1 MLLALCALLP
11 AVLSAQSLPNYY
23 LQKRVGDTGTFTT
36 QKITGAASKIWVTG
50 TDGVMTPL
58 SLGAGLS
65 VSGSSLVS
73 AGSSGVDWS
82 DITGTIADN
91 EALQSALDGKAAT
104 AHNQA
109 WSTITSTPTTLAG
122 YGIADA
128 QPLDSD
134 LTSIAALTTTSF
146 GRGLTTLA
154 DAAALRSAAGLSYA
168 IGGTADTLV
177 MRSSTGSGAFTT
189 AVSVTHSG
197 TGATTATFGQDSLV
211 YGNAAA
217 TGTLS
222 IFLPTIAEGDAWEL
236 TWPAE
241 TGRILTDYDP
251 HAGAWR
257 LDLPV
262 PPSDTIG
269 SDEAG
274 IGWADGKFTIQ
285 TPAGALQI
293 YETGDPL
300 QATLYW
306 PGKLEIDEIEAN
318 LVTATFSGDQ
328 ITSGTIPTLV
338 MRTSTQS
345 PMRQWQDN
353 SAYAGANGLTYSNT
367 GPAGVNEPA
376 TPGRYFPVIDVVDD
390 NSTGNYLDGEIRT
403 AAQAR
408 VDLLPDFTGNAGKA
422 LRVNAGE
429 TDIEYFT
436 ASGSGTVTSVAISGS
451 DGIEIDSG
459 SPITASG
466 TVALGVNASTLKT
479 HLSLGNVENTA
490 LSTWTGT
497 TNITTLG
504 TIGTGTWQGTAIA
517 DTYVASAA
525 TWNAKEPAITAGTT
539 GQYWRGDKSWQ
550 TLNATAVGLGAV
562 ENTALS
568 TWTGTTNITTL
579 GTIGTGTWQGAVI
592 GSSYGGAGSVSGVM
606 KANGSGTVSAAVAGT
621 DYLAP
626 AAIGVTV
633 QAYDADLDDLADGS
647 LSGSKIGSGIDA
659 ANVTTG
665 TLPVARI
672 GTGDIGATQLAS
684 TAVTPGSY
692 TSADITVDAD
702 GRVTA
707 ASNGSGGGGGATVTA
722 HTVASDQT
730 STSTSYAD
738 VTGMTASVAANKTY
752 VFEAYINWTSSGS
765 TEGIGLAINGPASPT
780 SLVAHVG
787 INAGANYYQF
797 SGNATYDSGVV
808 ATSGAAATV
817 RIAHVR
823 GVITTGAS
831 SGTFAI
837 RYRAETGSSNSVTV
851 AAGSS
856 LILTALP

>member
-50 TDGVMTPL
+50 SDGVMTPL

-104 AHNQA
+104 AHSQA
-109 WSTITSTPTTLAG
+109 WSTITSTPTTISG
-122 YGIADA
+122 YGISDA

-177 MRSSTGSGAFTT
+177 MRSSTGSGGFT
-189 AVSVTHSG
+189 AAISVTHSG

-504 TIGTGTWQGTAIA
+504 TIGTGTWQG
-517 DTYVASAA
+517 
-525 TWNAKEPAITAGTT
+525 
-539 GQYWRGDKSWQ
+539 
-550 TLNATAVGLGAV
+550 
-562 ENTALS
+562 
-568 TWTGTTNITTL
+568 
-579 GTIGTGTWQGAVI
+579 AVI

-797 SGNATYDSGVV
+797 SGNSTYDAGVV
-808 ATSGAAATV
+808 ATSGAGATV

-837 RYRAETGSSNSVTV
+837 RYRSETGSSNSVTV